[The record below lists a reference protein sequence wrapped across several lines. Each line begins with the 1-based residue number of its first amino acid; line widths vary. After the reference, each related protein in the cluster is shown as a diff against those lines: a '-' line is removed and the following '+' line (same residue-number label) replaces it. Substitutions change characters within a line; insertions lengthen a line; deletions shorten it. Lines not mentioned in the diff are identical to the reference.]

1 MANASFLVKRAAGVV
16 ECRRKGL
23 IKTIVKKTVRFP
35 DAQRNITFDEPT
47 ECPLCKHAI
56 KAQELHIAGYVNNDN
71 QDLLA
76 VLYLCKNCF
85 QPFVAHFAMT
95 ENPRTGYLNG
105 ELMLIGPSSFTP
117 KEFDPKISALSPSF
131 CEIYNQ
137 ASEAET
143 LNLDQIAGIG
153 YRKAL
158 EFLVKDFCVHQHPD
172 EENPIKGKL
181 LGDVI
186 RDYVDNSRIKTL
198 AQKASW
204 IGNDE
209 THYIRKHE
217 DRDINDMKNFI
228 QAMVYF
234 VGMELIA
241 EDAESMPRV

>member
-1 MANASFLVKRAAGVV
+1 MYV
-16 ECRRKGL
+16 RKTLDFGRGQR
-23 IKTIVKKTVRFP
+23 TVF
-35 DAQRNITFDEPT
+35 IDEPT

-56 KAQELHIAGYVNNDN
+56 NAHELRITGYKDTSDRQLIA
-71 QDLLA
+71 A
-76 VLYLCKNCF
+76 MYLCKNCF
-85 QPFVAHFAMT
+85 QPFVAHYVVGT
-95 ENPRTGYLNG
+95 ETYEGQPFGKLNYL
-105 ELMLIGPSSFTP
+105 GPSRFTP